1 VDTDWADLMLNN
13 SAVRTEHTLSIAA
26 GGEDTKYFTTNY
38 LSQEGNVVTSK
49 FDRVTTRLS
58 VDTRLTVG

>member
-26 GGEDTKYFTTNY
+26 GGEDTKYY
-38 LSQEGNVVTSK
+38 L
-49 FDRVTTRLS
+49 RLITCLKK
-58 VDTRLTVG
+58 VMLLPLNLIV